1 MYVTRVRGHLPH
13 GPLLPECL
21 VLAVVLESDGF
32 HLGTPIC
39 YEPGQLFCK
48 VLGLFV
54 LWG

>member
-1 MYVTRVRGHLPH
+1 MIRVCVGSSPCLV
-13 GPLLPECL
+13 PLIPERL

-32 HLGTPIC
+32 HFWTPVR